1 MICEINSFTY
11 YRFNLNTYL
20 KPYKRNYNMKNW
32 NSIVYALSGGLLY
45 IISTEI
51 LPEWSHL
58 LVSLL
63 AAGVFMVAY
72 WLIPNKMKTWL
83 RVLISAAVSLA
94 VVALVRLICY

>member
-1 MICEINSFTY
+1 
-11 YRFNLNTYL
+11 
-20 KPYKRNYNMKNW
+20 MKNW
-32 NSIVYALSGGLLY
+32 NSIIYALSGGLLY
-45 IISTEI
+45 MISTEI

-63 AAGVFMVAY
+63 AAGVFIVAY

-94 VVALVRLICY
+94 VVALVRFICY

>member
-1 MICEINSFTY
+1 
-11 YRFNLNTYL
+11 
-20 KPYKRNYNMKNW
+20 MKNW
-32 NSIVYALSGGLLY
+32 NIIIYALSGGLLY

-63 AAGVFMVAY
+63 AAGVFIVAY

>member
-1 MICEINSFTY
+1 
-11 YRFNLNTYL
+11 
-20 KPYKRNYNMKNW
+20 MKNW
-32 NSIVYALSGGLLY
+32 NSIIYALSGGLLY

-63 AAGVFMVAY
+63 AAGVFIVAY
-72 WLIPNKMKTWL
+72 WLITNKMKTWL

>member
-1 MICEINSFTY
+1 
-11 YRFNLNTYL
+11 
-20 KPYKRNYNMKNW
+20 MKNC

-63 AAGVFMVAY
+63 AAGVFIVAY
-72 WLIPNKMKTWL
+72 WLITNKMKTWL
-83 RVLISAAVSLA
+83 RVLISAAVSLT

>member
-1 MICEINSFTY
+1 
-11 YRFNLNTYL
+11 
-20 KPYKRNYNMKNW
+20 MKNW

-63 AAGVFMVAY
+63 AAGVFIVAY

>member
-1 MICEINSFTY
+1 
-11 YRFNLNTYL
+11 
-20 KPYKRNYNMKNW
+20 MKNW
-32 NSIVYALSGGLLY
+32 NSIIYALTGGLLY

-63 AAGVFMVAY
+63 AAGVFIVAY

>member
-1 MICEINSFTY
+1 
-11 YRFNLNTYL
+11 
-20 KPYKRNYNMKNW
+20 MKNW

>member
-1 MICEINSFTY
+1 
-11 YRFNLNTYL
+11 
-20 KPYKRNYNMKNW
+20 MKNW
-32 NSIVYALSGGLLY
+32 NSIIYALSGGLLY

-63 AAGVFMVAY
+63 AAGVFIVAY
-72 WLIPNKMKTWL
+72 WLITNKMKTWL
-83 RVLISAAVSLA
+83 RVLISAAVSLT

>member
-1 MICEINSFTY
+1 
-11 YRFNLNTYL
+11 
-20 KPYKRNYNMKNW
+20 MKNW

-63 AAGVFMVAY
+63 AAGVFIVAY
-72 WLIPNKMKTWL
+72 WLITNKMKTWL
-83 RVLISAAVSLA
+83 RVLISAAVSLT

>member
-1 MICEINSFTY
+1 
-11 YRFNLNTYL
+11 
-20 KPYKRNYNMKNW
+20 MKNW
-32 NSIVYALSGGLLY
+32 NSIIYALSGGLLY

-72 WLIPNKMKTWL
+72 WLIPNKVKTWL

>member
-1 MICEINSFTY
+1 
-11 YRFNLNTYL
+11 
-20 KPYKRNYNMKNW
+20 MKNW

-63 AAGVFMVAY
+63 AGA
-72 WLIPNKMKTWL
+72 
-83 RVLISAAVSLA
+83 SS
-94 VVALVRLICY
+94 

>member
-1 MICEINSFTY
+1 
-11 YRFNLNTYL
+11 
-20 KPYKRNYNMKNW
+20 MKNW
-32 NSIVYALSGGLLY
+32 NSIIYALSGGLLY

-63 AAGVFMVAY
+63 AAGVFIVAY

-83 RVLISAAVSLA
+83 RVLISVAVSVA

>member
-1 MICEINSFTY
+1 
-11 YRFNLNTYL
+11 
-20 KPYKRNYNMKNW
+20 MKNW
-32 NSIVYALSGGLLY
+32 NSIIYALSGGLLY

>member
-1 MICEINSFTY
+1 
-11 YRFNLNTYL
+11 
-20 KPYKRNYNMKNW
+20 MKNW
-32 NSIVYALSGGLLY
+32 NSIIYALSGGLLY
-45 IISTEI
+45 IISTEN

-63 AAGVFMVAY
+63 AAGVFIVAY

-83 RVLISAAVSLA
+83 RVLISVAVSVA

>member
-1 MICEINSFTY
+1 
-11 YRFNLNTYL
+11 
-20 KPYKRNYNMKNW
+20 MKNW
-32 NSIVYALSGGLLY
+32 NSIIYALSGGLLY

-83 RVLISAAVSLA
+83 RVLTSAAVSLA

>member
-1 MICEINSFTY
+1 
-11 YRFNLNTYL
+11 
-20 KPYKRNYNMKNW
+20 MKIW
-32 NSIVYALSGGLLY
+32 NSIIYALSGGLLY

-63 AAGVFMVAY
+63 AAGVFIVAY

-83 RVLISAAVSLA
+83 RVLISVAVSVA

>member
-1 MICEINSFTY
+1 
-11 YRFNLNTYL
+11 
-20 KPYKRNYNMKNW
+20 MKNW
-32 NSIVYALSGGLLY
+32 NSIVYAISGGLLY

-63 AAGVFMVAY
+63 AAGVFIVAY

>member
-1 MICEINSFTY
+1 
-11 YRFNLNTYL
+11 
-20 KPYKRNYNMKNW
+20 MKNW
-32 NSIVYALSGGLLY
+32 NSIIYALSGGLLY

-94 VVALVRLICY
+94 VVALVRIICY

>member
-1 MICEINSFTY
+1 
-11 YRFNLNTYL
+11 
-20 KPYKRNYNMKNW
+20 MKNW
-32 NSIVYALSGGLLY
+32 NSIIYALSGGLLY

-63 AAGVFMVAY
+63 AAGVFIVAY
-72 WLIPNKMKTWL
+72 WIIPNKMKTWL
-83 RVLISAAVSLA
+83 RVLISVAVSVA

>member
-1 MICEINSFTY
+1 
-11 YRFNLNTYL
+11 
-20 KPYKRNYNMKNW
+20 MKNW
-32 NSIVYALSGGLLY
+32 KSIIYALSGGLLY

-63 AAGVFMVAY
+63 AAGVFIVAY

-83 RVLISAAVSLA
+83 RVLISVAVSVA